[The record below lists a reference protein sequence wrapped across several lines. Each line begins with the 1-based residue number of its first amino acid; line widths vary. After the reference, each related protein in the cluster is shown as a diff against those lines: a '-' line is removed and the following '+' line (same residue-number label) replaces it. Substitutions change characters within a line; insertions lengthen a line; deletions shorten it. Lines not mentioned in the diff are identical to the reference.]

1 MNSKD
6 KKFFELTPKMV
17 YLYVLVV
24 AIIKIWVPLQ
34 QGICWSFITLMCRR
48 IIVEL

>member
-6 KKFFELTPKMV
+6 KICFELTPKMV
-17 YLYVLVV
+17 YLYVLVA

-34 QGICWSFITLMCRR
+34 QGICWSIITVTCRR